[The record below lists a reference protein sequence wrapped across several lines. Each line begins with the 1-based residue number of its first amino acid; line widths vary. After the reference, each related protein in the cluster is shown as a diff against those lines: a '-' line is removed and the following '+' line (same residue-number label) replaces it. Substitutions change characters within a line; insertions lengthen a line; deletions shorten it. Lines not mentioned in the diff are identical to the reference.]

1 MFNKFSIFNFQFSII
16 IIALSAIMIACSSD
30 DSDDPGDDPAVPA
43 QRTVIA
49 YFDGNNDLSSFLKGD
64 IAEMET
70 GSKNLSSTTNLIVFA
85 NIAGQKPYI
94 AEMVNGKSTKVRE
107 WDNTFLATHPDSML
121 SVMQWII
128 DKYPANDY
136 GIIFGGHGTGSLVK
150 SNATKDIDTIPTT
163 MRPAYA
169 YGYDYNTSATQKPL
183 MWMNTGTLANVISHL
198 SSRMSYNLKFIFF
211 DCCLMQD
218 YDVACQLNKYA
229 RYLIAPVSET
239 PSAGA
244 PYHNI
249 VPILS
254 IDNTEHLCDTLLT
267 IYQTYCEQTALP
279 ICISAI
285 RTRDVDDM
293 QIKANAALSE
303 VKSNLPQPYDY
314 SNVIYYHKEKNVTNP
329 LLWDLKSFLYEQNK
343 KGYLS
348 DATYNAFV
356 EAQKKCIFT
365 SRKSS
370 KWKSGSISDY
380 DFTTFSVTDDNYG
393 ALSIT
398 KKAIEE

>member
-30 DSDDPGDDPAVPA
+30 DSDDPVDPVIPA

-49 YFDGNNDLSSFLKGD
+49 YFDGNNDLSSSLKGD

-85 NIAGQKPYI
+85 NIVGQKPYI

-150 SNATKDIDTIPTT
+150 SDTIPTT
-163 MRPAYA
+163 LHPAYA
-169 YGYDYNTSATQKPL
+169 YGWDRSSTTVSGRCWINAT
-183 MWMNTGTLANVISHL
+183 TLANVISHL

-314 SNVIYYHKEKNVTNP
+314 SNVIYYHKEQNVTNP

-398 KKAIEE
+398 RKAIEE